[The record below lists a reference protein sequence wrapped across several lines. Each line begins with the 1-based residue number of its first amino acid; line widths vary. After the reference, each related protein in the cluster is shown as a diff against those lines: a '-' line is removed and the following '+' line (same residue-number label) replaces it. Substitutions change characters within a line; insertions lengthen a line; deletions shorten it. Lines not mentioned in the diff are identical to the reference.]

1 MNFSIDPGNPEFF
14 NNPYPAYEEMR
25 GRGPAVYWE
34 EYNMTCF
41 TQYEPV
47 NLALRE
53 RKFGRDFSATLTRIE
68 VGLPEIKPHVKP
80 FYDFEAHSLLE
91 LEPPAHTRLRKLINR
106 AFLSRHIEK
115 LRPEIEILAH
125 ELIDKFPSDGSFDLL
140 SLYAEKIPVIVISRL
155 LGIPEEMSD
164 QLLVWSHNMVAM
176 YQFNRSR
183 EIEDAAVIATDEFSK
198 FMRRYIEQRR
208 SQPADDLISL
218 LIAARED
225 GQHLSEDELIT
236 TCILLLN
243 AGHEATVHAIGNGV
257 KALLQADPE
266 TRQEFNKFPDKF
278 RNVDELMRYD
288 PPLHM
293 FTRYVLEDTEMAGI
307 NLKKGQTIG
316 LLLGAANHDGQKYQN
331 PTKIDFERGGLG
343 HVGFGAGIHFC
354 IGAPLARLEMQ
365 IAINVLFERLPNL
378 QLAETP
384 IYADRFHFHGLEKL
398 MLKK

>member
-1 MNFSIDPGNPEFF
+1 MNFSTNPGNPEFF
-14 NNPYPAYEEMR
+14 NNPYPVYEEMR
-25 GRGPAVYWE
+25 SHGQAIYWE

-53 RKFGRDFSATLTRIE
+53 RKFGRDFSATLTRKE

-80 FYDFEAHSLLE
+80 FYDFDAHSLLE

-125 ELIDKFPSDGSFDLL
+125 RLVDEFPTDGSFDLL

-155 LGIPEEMSD
+155 LGIPEEMGD

-183 EIEDAAVIATDEFSK
+183 EIEDAAVIATNEFSS
-198 FMRRYIEQRR
+198 FMRGYIEKRR
-208 SQPADDLISL
+208 DQPADDLISL

-225 GQHLSEDELIT
+225 GQQLSEDELIT

-257 KALLQADPE
+257 KALLQAGPE
-266 TRQEFNKFPDKF
+266 TRQAFGKFPDKF
-278 RNVDELMRYD
+278 RNVDELIRYD

-293 FTRYVLEDTEMAGI
+293 FTRYVLEDTEMAGVS
-307 NLKKGQTIG
+307 LKKGQTIG
-316 LLLGAANHDGQKYQN
+316 LLLGAANHDGEKYEN
-331 PTKIDFERGGLG
+331 PARIDFERGGLG

-365 IAINVLFERLPNL
+365 IGIDVLFKRLPDL

-384 IYADRFHFHGLEKL
+384 AYADRFHFHGLEKL
-398 MLKK
+398 LLTK

>member
-1 MNFSIDPGNPEFF
+1 MKFSIDPGNPEFF
-14 NNPYPAYEEMR
+14 NNPYPVYEEMR
-25 GRGPAVYWE
+25 GLGPAIYWE

-41 TQYEPV
+41 THYEAV

-53 RKFGRDFSATLTRIE
+53 RRFGRDFSATLTRDE

-115 LRPEIEILAH
+115 LRPEIEILSH
-125 ELIDKFPSDGSFDLL
+125 QLIDEFPTDGSFDLL

-164 QLLVWSHNMVAM
+164 QLLTWSHKMVAM

-183 EIEDAAVIATDEFSK
+183 EIEDAAVIATDEFSS
-198 FMRRYIEQRR
+198 FMRNYIEQRR

-218 LIAARED
+218 LITARED
-225 GQHLSEDELIT
+225 GQYLSEEELIT

-243 AGHEATVHAIGNGV
+243 AGHEATVHAIGNGM
-257 KALLQADPE
+257 KALLQAGPGI
-266 TRQEFNKFPDKF
+266 RQEFSKFPDKF

-293 FTRYVLEDTEMAGI
+293 FTRYVLEDTEMAGVS
-307 NLKKGQTIG
+307 LKKGQTIG
-316 LLLGAANHDGQKYQN
+316 LLLGAANHDGQKYEKPKN
-331 PTKIDFERGGLG
+331 IDFERGGLG

-365 IAINVLFERLPNL
+365 IAINTLLERLPNL
-378 QLAETP
+378 QQAEAP
-384 IYADRFHFHGLEKL
+384 VYADRFHFHGLEKL
-398 MLKK
+398 QLKI

>member
-1 MNFSIDPGNPEFF
+1 MKFSIDPGNSEFF
-14 NNPYPAYEEMR
+14 NNPYPVYEEMR
-25 GRGPAVYWE
+25 GLGPAIYWE

-53 RKFGRDFSATLTRIE
+53 RKFGRDFSATLSREE
-68 VGLPEIKPHVKP
+68 VGLPIIKPHVKP
-80 FYDFEAHSLLE
+80 FYDFESHSLLE
-91 LEPPAHTRLRKLINR
+91 LEPPAHTRLRKLVNR

-115 LRPEIEILAH
+115 LRPDIETLAH
-125 ELIDKFPSDGSFDLL
+125 ELIEKFPASGSFDLL

-155 LGIPEEMSD
+155 LGLPEEMSD
-164 QLLVWSHNMVAM
+164 QLLIWSHKMVAM

-183 EIEDAAVIATDEFSK
+183 EIEDAAVIATSEFSD
-198 FMRRYIEQRR
+198 FMRSYIEKRR
-208 SQPADDLISL
+208 NQPADDLISL

-225 GQHLSEDELIT
+225 GQHLSEEELIA

-257 KALLQADPE
+257 KALLQAEPE
-266 TRQEFNKFPDKF
+266 IRQEFGKFPDKF
-278 RNVDELMRYD
+278 KNVDELMRYD

-293 FTRYVLEDTEMAGI
+293 FTRYVLEDTDIAGVS
-307 NLKKGQTIG
+307 LKKGQTIG
-316 LLLGAANHDGQKYQN
+316 LLLGSANHDEQKYEN
-331 PTKIDFERGGLG
+331 PAGIDFKRGGVG

-365 IAINVLFERLPNL
+365 IAIDVLCERLPNL

-384 IYADRFHFHGLEKL
+384 VYADRFHFHGLERLLLAK
-398 MLKK
+398 